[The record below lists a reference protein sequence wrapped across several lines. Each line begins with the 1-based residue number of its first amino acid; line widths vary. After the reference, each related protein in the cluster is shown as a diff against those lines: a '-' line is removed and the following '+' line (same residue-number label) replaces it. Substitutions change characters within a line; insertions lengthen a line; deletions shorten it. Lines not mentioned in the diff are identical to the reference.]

1 MSASTPKVKT
11 YRGKYVLRNSW
22 RENKLVLTWYLAKV
36 SQHTDGRDHNFDHF
50 IMERN
55 PFWIRILFLQLK
67 EYKTDPYISLINVF
81 CTNCKNNVVFDL
93 IWFDLIWFDLT
104 WHELIWFDLF
114 WFDLIWFDMIWFS
127 ELADQF
133 QVWNP
138 YKKFKSTN
146 IWLSNFHEILIKH
159 SYNYDIISIWVNYLL
174 GKEQKILDKN

>member
-67 EYKTDPYISLINVF
+67 EYKANLYISLILTYFVQIAKIMLF
-81 CTNCKNNVVFDL
+81 
-93 IWFDLIWFDLT
+93 LIWFDLT
-104 WHELIWFDLF
+104 WHELIWFDLI
-114 WFDLIWFDMIWFS
+114 WFDLICFDLIWY
-127 ELADQF
+127 D
-133 QVWNP
+133 
-138 YKKFKSTN
+138 
-146 IWLSNFHEILIKH
+146 LIFRTGRA
-159 SYNYDIISIWVNYLL
+159 ISSLKPVQTI
-174 GKEQKILDKN
+174 